1 MPYSYKLDEEDEK
14 KTSKAYGKEL
24 NMSFKKANE
33 VCHAIRGMKVD
44 AAITYLEKVIKKEEF
59 IPFRRFNTKVGH
71 KRGGK
76 PGRYPVKVS
85 KRVVELLKNAKAN
98 AEHKGLNDERLKI
111 EHATANK
118 ALEFPRV
125 KPKGGRGSPRMH
137 NMELTNVEI
146 ILREY

>member
-14 KTSKAYGKEL
+14 KTSKAYGKEV

-33 VCHAIRGMKVD
+33 VCHVIKGMNVDSAI
-44 AAITYLEKVIKKEEF
+44 AYLEKVIKKEAF
-59 IPFRRFNTKVGH
+59 VPFRRYKTKIGH
-71 KRGGK
+71 KTGGK
-76 PGRYPVKVS
+76 PGKYPAKVA
-85 KRVVELLKNAKAN
+85 KKVIELLKNAKAN
-98 AEHKGLNDERLKI
+98 AGYKGLNDERLKI

-125 KPKGGRGSPRMH
+125 KPKGGRGSPRPH